1 MSDDLFKFL
10 NKKKEKKSSLIES
23 LLSESKEENKEE
35 VRNEEG
41 INKTEDDILKIS
53 ESSNTSLLNDVE
65 SDNEK
70 LDEDMIPSGDDILI
84 EKTGSDS
91 GEGDI
96 LQGATGMRVLSLDE
110 DEEEEEDMLTEKMVK
125 ITASSSD
132 DLKNMEYVIYLL
144 SSKNFDEAIE
154 FINNWKNGI

>member
-23 LLSESKEENKEE
+23 LLNESKEENKEE
-35 VRNEEG
+35 VKNKEE
-41 INKTEDDILKIS
+41 INKSEDDILKVS
-53 ESSNTSLLNDVE
+53 ESSNTSLLDDIE
-65 SDNEK
+65 TDNEK
-70 LDEDMIPSGDDILI
+70 LDEDIIPSSGDDVAI
-84 EKTGSDS
+84 EKSEAES

-96 LQGATGMRVLSLDE
+96 LQGATGMRVLSF
-110 DEEEEEDMLTEKMVK
+110 DEEEEDEDIVTEKMVK

-132 DLKNMEYVIYLL
+132 ELKKIEYVIYLL
-144 SSKNFDEAIE
+144 SARNFDEAIE